1 MSRSLDGGPEGAAP
15 GARAD
20 SGPGALL
27 EVSGLVKRFQLRQ
40 TVSGRLARRT
50 PPTLTA
56 VDDVSLAVDRH
67 RTLGIVGES
76 GSGKTT
82 LARCITRLHEPDAG
96 SVVFDGSELT
106 KLQGAELRQM
116 RRRIQTVFQ
125 DPYTSLNPRM
135 TVGAAIAE
143 PLLVHGIAGKDSA
156 KGKVAE
162 LLDLVGLAPALARRF
177 PRELSGGQR
186 QRVAIARSLAPQPE
200 LLIADEAV
208 SALDVSV
215 QAQILNLL
223 LDLTEHLGLTM
234 IFISHQLSVIANVA
248 DHVAV
253 MYLGRI
259 VEYGPVEDV
268 FEHPQHPYTAALLA
282 ANPEPV
288 PERRRRQAAIRGDI
302 PSPLDIPSGCRFRT
316 RCGHAEERCA
326 EIDPPAAEVGP
337 GHVARCVVL
346 PFERQVAAAGVDER
360 SDGDG

>member
-1 MSRSLDGGPEGAAP
+1 VTTLLD
-15 GARAD
+15 
-20 SGPGALL
+20 
-27 EVSGLVKRFQLRQ
+27 VSNLVKRFELRRPL
-40 TVSGRLARRT
+40 SSRMGRRPA
-50 PPTLTA
+50 PTLAA
-56 VDDVSLAVDRH
+56 VDDVSLSLDRH

-82 LARCITRLHEPDAG
+82 LARCITRLVEPDEG
-96 SVVFDGSELT
+96 SVVFDGAELT
-106 KLQGAELRQM
+106 SLAGKELQHM
-116 RRRIQTVFQ
+116 RRRIQVVFQ
-125 DPYTSLNPRM
+125 DPFTSLNPRM

-143 PLLVHGIAGKDSA
+143 PLRVHGIAGRNDA
-156 KGKVAE
+156 AAKVAE
-162 LLDLVGLAPALARRF
+162 LLDLVGLAPPLARRF

-223 LDLTEHLGLTM
+223 LDLTENLGLTM

-248 DHVAV
+248 DDVAV

-259 VEYGPVEDV
+259 VEYGPVDEV
-268 FEHPQHPYTAALLA
+268 FERPQHPYTAALLA

-288 PERRRRQAAIRGDI
+288 PERRKREAAIRGDI

-316 RCGHAEERCA
+316 RCRYAEARCA
-326 EIDPPAAEVGP
+326 DLDPPAVEVGP
-337 GHVARCVVL
+337 GHDARCVVL
-346 PFERQVAAAGVDER
+346 PFAG
-360 SDGDG
+360 

>member
-1 MSRSLDGGPEGAAP
+1 VT
-15 GARAD
+15 
-20 SGPGALL
+20 ALL
-27 EVSGLVKRFQLRQ
+27 DVTNLVKRFELRRPA
-40 TVSGRLARRT
+40 SSRLGRRPA
-50 PPTLTA
+50 PTLTA
-56 VDDVSLAVDRH
+56 VDDVSLSLDRH

-82 LARCITRLHEPDAG
+82 LARCITRLVEADEG
-96 SVVFDGSELT
+96 SVVFDGVELRS
-106 KLQGAELRQM
+106 LEGAELRRM

-143 PLLVHGIAGKDSA
+143 PLRVHGIAGRDDA
-156 KGKVAE
+156 PGKVSE
-162 LLDLVGLAPALARRF
+162 LLDLVGLAPPLARRF

-223 LDLTEHLGLTM
+223 LDLTENLGLTM

-248 DHVAV
+248 DDVAV

-259 VEYGPVEDV
+259 VEYGPVEAV
-268 FEHPQHPYTAALLA
+268 FASPQHPYTAALLA
-282 ANPEPV
+282 ANPEPI
-288 PERRRRQAAIRGDI
+288 PERRRGQAAIRGDI

-316 RCGHAEERCA
+316 RCAYAEERCA
-326 EIDPPAAEVGP
+326 EIDPPAADVGP
-337 GHVARCVVL
+337 RHVARCIVL
-346 PFERQVAAAGVDER
+346 PFAG
-360 SDGDG
+360 S